1 MGKGIPDGT
10 VSIKRK
16 TYIFE
21 EGKELNIMK
30 SLAELAAIRDRVKD
44 QITLR
49 ESGNSIRI
57 VVGMGTCGIAAGAR
71 SVLHAFVEGI
81 DKKGLHGK
89 AVVLQS
95 GCVGGCEREPVVE
108 IICKGQDKVTYI
120 NMTAEKAE
128 RVLEEHVKGGK
139 IVTEYTAANA

>member
-1 MGKGIPDGT
+1 
-10 VSIKRK
+10 
-16 TYIFE
+16 
-21 EGKELNIMK
+21 MK
-30 SLAELAAIRDRVKD
+30 SLAELAALRDRVKD
-44 QITLR
+44 QIVLR

-81 DKKGLHGK
+81 DKEGLHGK

-95 GCVGGCEREPVVE
+95 GCIGGCEREPVVE
-108 IICKGQDKVTYI
+108 ILCKGQDKVTYI

-128 RVLEEHVKGGK
+128 RVLKEHVKGGK

>member
-1 MGKGIPDGT
+1 
-10 VSIKRK
+10 
-16 TYIFE
+16 
-21 EGKELNIMK
+21 MK
-30 SLAELAAIRDRVKD
+30 SLAELAAIRDKVKH

-49 ESGNSIRI
+49 DGSGNIRI

-71 SVLHAFVEGI
+71 TVLNAFVEGV
-81 DKKGLHGK
+81 DKEGLHGK

-95 GCVGGCEREPVVE
+95 GCIGSCDCEPVVE
-108 IICKGQDKVTYI
+108 IFCKGEEKVTYV

-128 RVLEEHVKGGK
+128 RVLKEHVKGGK